1 MRINLC
7 GSERIASKKE
17 DCRGGRNVYK
27 VCDPQHLDTKGEQ
40 IKYIKELIPP
50 DILGG
55 ADGDRTHDLSI
66 RPLSLLG
73 CRLKDLQYPFFFQL

>member
-55 ADGDRTHDLSI
+55 ADGDRTHDLMNAI
-66 RPLSLLG
+66 HALS
-73 CRLKDLQYPFFFQL
+73 QLSYSPKN